1 MIRGW
6 IEDLLTLTEDDWF
19 HYAFNCDPFVGRITR
34 PSQSEYCQ
42 KAADSAVALAYH
54 LRGEYGDNT
63 IDYYA
68 KQMGVSL
75 LYKSEESS
83 SGYTMF
89 ACYKEPNTI
98 TVFLDNAEA
107 TDKLLAENKLQEL
120 VGTVKTADLLAAHEL
135 YHYLEQTIPDIYTAQ
150 KHITL
155 WKLGPIENLSR
166 IICLEEIGAMAFAKE
181 LTGLKCSPYVFNVIM
196 LYPRNP
202 QRAKKLYETFMG
214 FGSGRSER
222 LC

>member
-1 MIRGW
+1 MIRDW
-6 IEDLLTLTEDDWF
+6 VEDLLTLTDEDWGR
-19 HYAFNCDPFVGRITR
+19 YAFNRDPFVGRITQA
-34 PSQSEYCQ
+34 SQSEYRQ
-42 KAADSAVALAYH
+42 KAADSAVALAH
-54 LRGEYGDNT
+54 SLRGEYGDNN
-63 IDYYA
+63 IEFYA
-68 KQMGVSL
+68 KQLGASL
-75 LYKSEESS
+75 LYKKEESG

-89 ACYKEPNTI
+89 ACYKELNTI

-107 TDKLLAENKLQEL
+107 TDKLVAEKELQEL

-135 YHYLEQTIPDIYTAQ
+135 YHYLERIIPDIYTAQ

-155 WKLGPIENLSR
+155 WKLGPIENRSR

-181 LTGLKCSPYVFNVIM
+181 LTGLKCSSYVFDVIM